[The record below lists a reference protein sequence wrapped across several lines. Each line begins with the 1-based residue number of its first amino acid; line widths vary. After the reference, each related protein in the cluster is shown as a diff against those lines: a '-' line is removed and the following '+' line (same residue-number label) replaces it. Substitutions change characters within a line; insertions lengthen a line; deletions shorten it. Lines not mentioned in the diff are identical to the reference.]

1 MNTKQTKQYA
11 RLTAGIPIVFTAQ
24 IGNGI
29 DQVLSG
35 EWSTARLKELKCW
48 QALPEANRV
57 ELSRLVDIWPYEASG
72 GKGCISET
80 GLKSYYKNEHSLSTP
95 IMPAKFV
102 V

>member
-1 MNTKQTKQYA
+1 MNTKQAKQYA

-48 QALPEANRV
+48 KALPEANRV
-57 ELSRLVDIWPYEASG
+57 ELSRLVDLWAYEAAG
-72 GKGCISET
+72 NKGCDTERA
-80 GLKSYYKNEHSLSTP
+80 LRAYFKPEHGNSTP
-95 IMPAKFV
+95 ITTHKLIV
-102 V
+102 